1 MDFSTQIKM
10 DKPMFSFSYEDTVLM
25 LGSCFAE
32 NIGSKL
38 ADIYFPIDVNP
49 FGTLY
54 NPASIAKAMRMLINE
69 VQLNGE
75 DLFVHEDTY
84 HSFTHHSRF
93 SGDTVDKS
101 LYNINSRL
109 SLSSS
114 KLKTAD
120 KLIITFGTSWVY
132 RLKSSGEVVA
142 NCHKLPDKMFIRERM
157 SVSEIVEDWKSLLSQ
172 LWEEN
177 SSLKVLFTV
186 SPVRH
191 WKDGANGNQLSKATL
206 LLAIE
211 ELRTLFPEQTDYFP
225 AYELLMDELRD
236 YRFYADDML
245 HPSDLAV
252 NYIWEKFASTYLSKD
267 AQCFTKDLSAIEK
280 AINHRPFNNENKP
293 YQDFLRQT
301 IRKAQEIN
309 KAINS
314 VELSNAVD
322 ELKKRLIE

>member
-10 DKPMFSFSYEDTVLM
+10 DKPMFSFSYEDAVLM

-38 ADIYFPIDVNP
+38 SGIYFPIDVNP

-54 NPASIAKAMRMLINE
+54 NPASIAKAMRMLING
-69 VQLNGE
+69 VQLSGE

-114 KLKTAD
+114 KLKIANR
-120 KLIITFGTSWVY
+120 LIITFGTSWVY

-157 SVSEIVEDWKSLLSQ
+157 SVSEIVEDWKGLLTQ
-172 LWEEN
+172 LWAGN
-177 SSLKVLFTV
+177 PSLKVLFTV

-191 WKDGANGNQLSKATL
+191 WKDGAHGNQLSKATL

-211 ELRTLFPEQTDYFP
+211 ELRALFPEQTDYFP

-245 HPSDLAV
+245 HPSDMAV
-252 NYIWEKFASTYLSKD
+252 NYIWEKFAYTHLSKD

-309 KAINS
+309 RTINS
-314 VELSNAVD
+314 IELTKTVD
-322 ELKKRLIE
+322 KLKKRLIE